1 MSRSLRERAEKRT
14 RQPEVRIATSKD
26 RKQTTLLRP
35 FVEKNLGEKRPYSLR
50 RSTCSVAWHQHQPT
64 LRILV
69 TAAFLFGAGATLT
82 GAMFLSIDQS

>member
-1 MSRSLRERAEKRT
+1 MSRSRCEKG
-14 RQPEVRIATSKD
+14 PKNAPASGSKN

-69 TAAFLFGAGATLT
+69 TAAFLFGAGATST
-82 GAMFLSIDQS
+82 GAMFLSSDQS